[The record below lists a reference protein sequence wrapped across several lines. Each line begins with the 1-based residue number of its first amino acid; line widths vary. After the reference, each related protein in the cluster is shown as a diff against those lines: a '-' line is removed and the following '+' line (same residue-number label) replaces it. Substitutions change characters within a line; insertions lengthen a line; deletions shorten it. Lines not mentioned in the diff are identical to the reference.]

1 MAKTSF
7 KLEQLFGSK
16 TRARLMA
23 LFLQYP
29 EEAFFVREMT
39 RKVDAQ
45 LNSVRRELQNLMD
58 LGVVCEKKAKQVSGK
73 ILSLSEKKRYYQ
85 ANTTSLLF
93 EDLRALFQKI
103 QVLLKNNFVQ
113 EMDTKGKIDFF
124 AFTGRFLNLPDVRTD
139 ILVVG
144 DIKQKAVEKMISEFE
159 KEMGHE
165 INFTLMPKDEFTY
178 RRQVTDR
185 FLSSI
190 MDAEKIIMINR
201 LSSL

>member
-1 MAKTSF
+1 MAKQNF

-16 TRARLMA
+16 TRARLLA
-23 LFLQYP
+23 LFLQYSQ
-29 EEAFFVREMT
+29 EAFFVREMT

-58 LGVVCEKKAKQVSGK
+58 LGIVCEKKAKQIPGRT
-73 ILSLSEKKRYYQ
+73 LALSEKKKYYQ
-85 ANTTSLLF
+85 AETSSLLF

-113 EMDTKGKIDFF
+113 EMDAKGKIDFL
-124 AFTGRFLNLPDVRTD
+124 AFTGRFLNLADVRTD
-139 ILVVG
+139 LLIVG
-144 DIKQKAVEKMISEFE
+144 DIKQKAVEKMIGEFE

-165 INFTLMPKDEFTY
+165 INFTLMPKEEFVY

-190 MDAEKIIMINR
+190 LDAEKIIMINR
-201 LSSL
+201 LS

>member
-1 MAKTSF
+1 MAKQNF

-16 TRARLMA
+16 TRARLLA
-23 LFLQYP
+23 LFLQYSQ
-29 EEAFFVREMT
+29 EAFFVREMT

-58 LGVVCEKKAKQVSGK
+58 LGIVCEKKAKQIPGRT
-73 ILSLSEKKRYYQ
+73 LALSEKKKYYQ
-85 ANTTSLLF
+85 AETSSLLF

-113 EMDTKGKIDFF
+113 EMDAKGKIDFL
-124 AFTGRFLNLPDVRTD
+124 AFTGRFLNLADVRTD
-139 ILVVG
+139 LLIVG
-144 DIKQKAVEKMISEFE
+144 DIKQKAVEKMIVEFE

-165 INFTLMPKDEFTY
+165 INFTLMPKEEFVY

-190 MDAEKIIMINR
+190 LDAEKIIMINR
-201 LSSL
+201 LS

>member
-1 MAKTSF
+1 MAKQNF

-16 TRARLMA
+16 TRARLIA

-58 LGVVCEKKAKQVSGK
+58 LGIVCEKKTKQVSGRV
-73 ILSLSEKKRYYQ
+73 LPLSEKKKYYQ
-85 ANTTSLLF
+85 ADISSLLF

-113 EMDTKGKIDFF
+113 EMDTKGKIDFL
-124 AFTGRFLNLPDVRTD
+124 AFTGRFLNQEDVRTD
-139 ILVVG
+139 LLIVG
-144 DIKQKAVEKMISEFE
+144 DIKQKAVEKMIETFE

-165 INFTLMPKDEFTY
+165 INFTLMPKEEFVY

-190 MDAEKIIMINR
+190 LDAEKIIMVNR
-201 LSSL
+201 LS

>member
-1 MAKTSF
+1 MAKQSF
-7 KLEQLFGSK
+7 RLEQLFGSK
-16 TRARLMA
+16 TRARLIA

-58 LGVVCEKKAKQVSGK
+58 LGIVCEKKAKHAPGRT
-73 ILSLSEKKRYYQ
+73 LPLSEKKKYYQ
-85 ANTTSLLF
+85 ANITSLLF

-103 QVLLKNNFVQ
+103 QALLKNNFVQ
-113 EMDTKGKIDFF
+113 EMDTKGKIYFF
-124 AFTGRFLNLPDVRTD
+124 AFTGRFLNHTDVRTD
-139 ILVVG
+139 ILIVG
-144 DIKQKAVEKMISEFE
+144 DIKQKAVEKMIGEFE

-165 INFTLMPKDEFTY
+165 INFTLMPKDEFLY

-190 MDAEKIIMINR
+190 LDAEKIIMINR
-201 LSSL
+201 LS

>member
-1 MAKTSF
+1 MAKQNF

-23 LFLQYP
+23 LFLQYS

-58 LGVVCEKKAKQVSGK
+58 LGIVCEKKAKQVSGRT
-73 ILSLSEKKRYYQ
+73 LPLSEKKKYYQ
-85 ANTTSLLF
+85 VETSSLLF

-113 EMDTKGKIDFF
+113 EMDTKGKIDFL
-124 AFTGRFLNLPDVRTD
+124 AFTGRFLNLAEVRTD
-139 ILVVG
+139 LLIVG

-165 INFTLMPKDEFTY
+165 INFTLMPKEEFVY

-190 MDAEKIIMINR
+190 LDAEKIIMINR
-201 LSSL
+201 LS